1 MTSGNKMKDEQ
12 HVRNLLKQGVNE
24 QLEFVSEILNDDI
37 SKSICAFLNTNG
49 GTVLIGVQSDGNV
62 LGLKD
67 AEKQESLLKHYLFKS
82 IVPVAPI
89 TVSIETSGSRTILLA
104 KVLKGSSPPYL
115 YEGII
120 YSRKGNRTVKAV
132 PDDIS
137 KLISERG
144 KLETHWERQPATGI
158 KQNDLDEWEIR
169 KTIKDLSSYG
179 RGKEFG
185 ESEIEEFLTYYG
197 LSQNNKLTNAAVVL
211 FAREPSRFL
220 PQCRI
225 RLTVFKGN
233 KSSDDIQY
241 DRIFEGNLFRN
252 IDAILLF
259 FDVNI
264 VAGSRF
270 FDQKWLREDIAFP
283 KSALREGIMN
293 ALIHRDYS
301 DVSGSVMIAFYP
313 DRLEITNSG
322 ELYGGYT
329 PSDFSRSH
337 LSVPRNP
344 DIAHICFIRQM
355 IEKIGRGTV
364 KMIED
369 CENKAYPKP
378 KWLSKSGVTTLTF
391 PEVTLTAMTDRLK
404 VESTTQDVV
413 NKLIVEEIT
422 ETVKLRLVSILH
434 FILLHKKPKVS
445 ELMKEFNVSERTI
458 KTNLKRLMDAGLVV
472 YTGSK
477 KAGGYIV
484 KDPSSN

>member
-1 MTSGNKMKDEQ
+1 MKDEQ
-12 HVRNLLKQGVNE
+12 LIRNLLKQGVGK
-24 QLEFVSEILNDDI
+24 QLEFVAELNYDDI
-37 SKSICAFLNTNG
+37 SKSICAFLNTSG

-62 LGLKD
+62 PGLKD
-67 AEKQESLLKHYLFKS
+67 AEKLESILKHYLFKS
-82 IVPVAPI
+82 IIPVAPI
-89 TVSIETSGSRTILLA
+89 TVSFETTGNKNILLV

-115 YEGII
+115 YDGII

-137 KLISERG
+137 KLVSERG
-144 KLETHWERQPATGI
+144 KLETHWERQPAPGI
-158 KQNDLDEWEIR
+158 NQNNLDEWELR
-169 KTIKDLSSYG
+169 KTIRDLSFYG

-185 ESEIEEFLTYYG
+185 ETEIEAFLSYYG
-197 LSQNNKLTNAAVVL
+197 LSQNNKITNAAVVL
-211 FAREPSRFL
+211 FAREPSRYL
-220 PQCRI
+220 PQCRV

-241 DRIFEGNLFRN
+241 DRILEGNLFRN
-252 IDAILLF
+252 IEEILLF

-264 VAGSRF
+264 VASSRF
-270 FDQKWLREDIAFP
+270 SDQKWLREDFAFP

-329 PSDFSRSH
+329 PSDFSRNH

-355 IEKIGRGTV
+355 IEKIGRGTI

-378 KWLSKSGVTTLTF
+378 KWTSRSGVTTLTF
-391 PEVTLTAMTDRLK
+391 PEVTITARTNRPE
-404 VESTTQDVV
+404 VTNTTQGIV

-422 ETVKLRLVSILH
+422 EAVKQRLVAIVH
-434 FILLHKKPKVS
+434 FIQLHQRPKVS
-445 ELMKEFNVSERTI
+445 DLMKEFNVSERTV
-458 KTNLKRLMDAGLVV
+458 KTNLKRLVDAGLVV

-477 KAGGYIV
+477 KAGGYSL
-484 KDPSSN
+484 KNPDLHKKQE